1 MISKNEFKDIMSVE
15 KSVASRD
22 NMYIC
27 YLYLDTIDIIKNNFQ
42 IEKNMVWDKSSLKK
56 QYKTEVSQYIIN
68 EKYLSSDF
76 WLEVFRQNED
86 FLNMKQFSNFYEKK
100 TKVRKDYY
108 SLERYAE
115 IILNHMIPNNN
126 NIVFQINHKKEQKR
140 IERQQNERINEI
152 MNEGGI
158 YGIYENNELVYI
170 GMTMRNF
177 QIRWNE
183 HLENIKEQ
191 TNELPLYRLINP
203 DNQITFKILLNKK
216 YMFSNSEIT
225 RRDLEAMEFAL
236 IQEHKPKYNFS
247 GRTQKYI
254 FSS

>member
-1 MISKNEFKDIMSVE
+1 
-15 KSVASRD
+15 
-22 NMYIC
+22 
-27 YLYLDTIDIIKNNFQ
+27 
-42 IEKNMVWDKSSLKK
+42 
-56 QYKTEVSQYIIN
+56 
-68 EKYLSSDF
+68 
-76 WLEVFRQNED
+76 
-86 FLNMKQFSNFYEKK
+86 
-100 TKVRKDYY
+100 
-108 SLERYAE
+108 
-115 IILNHMIPNNN
+115 MIPNNN
-126 NIVFQINHKKEQKR
+126 VVVQINHKEKKEQ
-140 IERQQNERINEI
+140 IEKQQNEI

-191 TNELPLYRLINP
+191 TNKLPLYRLINP
-203 DNQITFKILLNKK
+203 NNQITFKILLNKK

-247 GRTQKYI
+247 GRTQEYR
-254 FSS
+254 FS

>member
-15 KSVASRD
+15 KSSASRD
-22 NMYIC
+22 NLYIC
-27 YLYLDTIDIIKNNFQ
+27 YLYLDTIDIIKNKFH
-42 IEKNMVWDKSSLKK
+42 IEKNIVWDKSNLKK
-56 QYKTEVSQYIIN
+56 QYRTEVSQYLIN
-68 EKYLSSDF
+68 KELCPDF
-76 WLEVFRQNED
+76 WLKIFRQNED
-86 FLNMKQFSNFYEKK
+86 FLNIKQFSNFYQQK
-100 TKVRKDYY
+100 TKIRRDYY
-108 SLERYAE
+108 SLKNYAE

-126 NIVFQINHKKEQKR
+126 VVVQINYKKKKEQ
-140 IERQQNERINEI
+140 IEKQQNEI

-191 TNELPLYRLINP
+191 TNKLPLYRLINP
-203 DNQITFKILLNKK
+203 NNQITFKILLNKK

-247 GRTQKYI
+247 GRTQEYR
-254 FSS
+254 FS